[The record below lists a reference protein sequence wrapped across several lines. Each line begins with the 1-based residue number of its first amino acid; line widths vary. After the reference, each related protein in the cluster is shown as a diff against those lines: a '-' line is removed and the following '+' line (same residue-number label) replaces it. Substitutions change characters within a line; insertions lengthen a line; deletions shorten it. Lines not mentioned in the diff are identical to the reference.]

1 MKEINGS
8 VTVGDD
14 VKSRGPPSKKKQ
26 KEKLNYFTVNTFI
39 LNSREAAVSLEWS
52 DVKKETVNAPF

>member
-14 VKSRGPPSKKKQ
+14 VKSRGPPSKTKKQ

-39 LNSREAAVSLEWS
+39 LNSREAAVSLE
-52 DVKKETVNAPF
+52 

>member
-39 LNSREAAVSLEWS
+39 LNSREAAVSLE
-52 DVKKETVNAPF
+52 